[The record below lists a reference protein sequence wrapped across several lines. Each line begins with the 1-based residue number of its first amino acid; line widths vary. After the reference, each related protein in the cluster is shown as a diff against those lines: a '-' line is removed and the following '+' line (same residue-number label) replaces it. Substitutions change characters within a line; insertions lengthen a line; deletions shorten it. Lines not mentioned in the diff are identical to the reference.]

1 MSKNSSG
8 NIEERVTVT
17 HKSKP
22 EREKIDMQYIVQPR
36 GQGTA
41 YRFNMRTP
49 AALRGMIDPSTGRKF
64 GTYIKR
70 SLGGAR
76 HLPTA
81 KKLRDIRLAEIRAM
95 EADAARGASLGD
107 RFGIERATAWAEAL
121 RVQRAAGGPDDYE
134 PDVQDLIEEEA
145 RKAPKH
151 KRQAFKKVAL
161 SGTLSLAE
169 AVIRYLHDRR
179 PRNGNGYAPLRKT
192 TENDLRV
199 AVRYLCQFMEGAAET
214 VFLEDI
220 TTDVVSEFRGD
231 FLPAQISPR
240 APEGLS
246 LATIEKL
253 IGLLRNLWA
262 WAIERKLTGPVEANP
277 FENPKG
283 VRRLKRDKKSKR
295 SIFEADEVAK
305 MLRAFPR
312 GHRLGDIFRLSLV
325 TGARADELAKVLVAD
340 VKEDGSVFTIS
351 GGKSVNAKRSI
362 PVPEVARGLVLDRL
376 LSATTAKAERIFHEF
391 PLRPAT
397 GKASSLSQLFTR
409 ERRNVLGSETDGR
422 LAFHSLRHTW
432 LTKARQAGVPAS
444 DANDLGGWAGE
455 RTSSSTYDHGLLL
468 RDLAERQERVAA
480 RLGQD
485 GYLEAF

>member
-1 MSKNSSG
+1 
-8 NIEERVTVT
+8 
-17 HKSKP
+17 
-22 EREKIDMQYIVQPR
+22 MQYIVQPR
-36 GQGTA
+36 GPGTA

-49 AALRGMIDPSTGRKF
+49 SALKGMVDPSTGKRF
-64 GTYIKR
+64 GSFIKR
-70 SLGGAR
+70 SLGGTR

-81 KKLRDIRLAEIRAM
+81 KKLRDIRLAEVRAM

-121 RVQRAAGGPDDYE
+121 RVQRAQGGPDDYE
-134 PDVQDLIEEEA
+134 PDVQDLIEDEV
-145 RKAPKH
+145 RKAPKE
-151 KRQAFKKVAL
+151 KRKAFKKVAL
-161 SGTLSLAE
+161 SGTLSLEE
-169 AVIRYLHDRR
+169 AVTRYLHDRR
-179 PRNGNGYAPLRKT
+179 PGNGNGYAPLRKT
-192 TENDLRV
+192 TENDLKV
-199 AVRYLCQFMEGAAET
+199 AVRYLCQFLQGASDN

-220 TTDVVSEFRGD
+220 TTNVVSDFRGD
-231 FLPAQISPR
+231 FLPAQTSPR
-240 APEGLS
+240 APQGLS

-253 IGLLRNLWA
+253 VGLLRNLWS
-262 WAIERKLTGPVEANP
+262 WAIERKLTGSSGVNP

-283 VRRLKRDKKSKR
+283 VRRLKRDKRAKR
-295 SIFEADEVAK
+295 GIFEAVEATK
-305 MLRAFPR
+305 MMQAFPR

-325 TGARADELAKVLVAD
+325 TGARADELAKVLVVD
-340 VKEDGSVFTIS
+340 VEEDGSAFTIR
-351 GGKSVNAKRSI
+351 GGKSDNARRTI
-362 PVPEVARGLVLDRL
+362 PVPEVARALVCDRIQI
-376 LSATTAKAERIFHEF
+376 ATTAKAERLFHKF

-409 ERRNVLGSETDGR
+409 ERRNVLGAETDGR

-480 RLGQD
+480 RLDQD